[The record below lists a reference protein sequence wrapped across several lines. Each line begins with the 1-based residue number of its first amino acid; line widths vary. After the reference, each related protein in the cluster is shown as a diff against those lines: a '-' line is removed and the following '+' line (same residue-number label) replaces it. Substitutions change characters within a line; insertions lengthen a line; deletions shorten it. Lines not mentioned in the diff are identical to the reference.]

1 MDMLSRPINSAAR
14 QLRCASSPV
23 MRVRVVTL
31 ATTVASHAI
40 AVRADPGY
48 AIRRPDVLTGGL
60 VAGDS
65 VKISITAPSTALIK
79 RTTVLL
85 NGRDVT
91 RSLLPEGA
99 AASMTGMAS
108 GLTMG
113 ANVFEL
119 VAAKGRDS
127 SSVIQVFQTTFS
139 GRMCL

>member
-1 MDMLSRPINSAAR
+1 
-14 QLRCASSPV
+14 
-23 MRVRVVTL
+23 VTL

-60 VAGDS
+60 VDGDS

-91 RSLLPEGA
+91 RSPLPEGA
-99 AASMTGMAS
+99 ASSVTGMVS

-113 ANVFEL
+113 ANVFE
-119 VAAKGRDS
+119 VGRLRAEMP
-127 SSVIQVFQTTFS
+127 V
-139 GRMCL
+139 R